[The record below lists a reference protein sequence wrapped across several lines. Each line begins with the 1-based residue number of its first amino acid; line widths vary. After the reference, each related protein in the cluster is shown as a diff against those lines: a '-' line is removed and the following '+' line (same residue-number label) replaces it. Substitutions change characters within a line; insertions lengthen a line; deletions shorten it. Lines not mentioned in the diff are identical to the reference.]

1 MSPAQFAIQNK
12 VISWMLVLIFGV
24 GGMAAF
30 FSLGQLE
37 DPPFTIKEARI
48 IVGYPGASAQQASRL
63 RSGTRQN
70 SSPGRSPASWQGITC
85 PVGSTTT
92 YRTWSHSQ

>member
-1 MSPAQFAIQNK
+1 MLPSQFAIEKK

-37 DPPFTIKEARI
+37 DP
-48 IVGYPGASAQQASRL
+48 
-63 RSGTRQN
+63 
-70 SSPGRSPASWQGITC
+70 
-85 PVGSTTT
+85 
-92 YRTWSHSQ
+92 